1 MEELINRKD
10 YLLRMCQLLYKEFII
25 GENVYVDDLS
35 TDLWLYERVF
45 GYIDNKLGHKD
56 TDISDF
62 IYACFYENTNK
73 YGENIFNISSED
85 VIIPKLKKLKAERS
99 YTATVR
105 FRENYTFDTYMNVI
119 MEYVINNY
127 QIDYDDITS
136 DIIDTWGDNIDVWRE
151 EK

>member
-25 GENVYVDDLS
+25 GENVYVDDLR

-73 YGENIFNISSED
+73 YGPVSMKTQINTVKTYLIFL
-85 VIIPKLKKLKAERS
+85 VK
-99 YTATVR
+99 
-105 FRENYTFDTYMNVI
+105 M
-119 MEYVINNY
+119 
-127 QIDYDDITS
+127 
-136 DIIDTWGDNIDVWRE
+136 
-151 EK
+151 